1 MKQCILGSTD
11 WRIHSCGKH
20 GFRHNPRVITKL
32 RIENIACFCELVH
45 RRSCGSRLRFRR
57 NLAKRRQKNS
67 DENHNDSDRDKEFDK
82 REATAVRLR
91 LDLVQ

>member
-11 WRIHSCGKH
+11 RRIYSCGKH
-20 GFRHNPRVITKL
+20 GFRHNPRVIIKL
-32 RIENIACFCELVH
+32 RIKSIARFCELVH
-45 RRSCGSRLRFRR
+45 PRSCVGHLCFRR